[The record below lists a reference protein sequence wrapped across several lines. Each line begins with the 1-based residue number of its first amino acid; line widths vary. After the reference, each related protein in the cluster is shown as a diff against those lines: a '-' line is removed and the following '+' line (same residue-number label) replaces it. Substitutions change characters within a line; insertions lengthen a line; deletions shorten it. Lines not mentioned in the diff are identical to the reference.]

1 MTQVANEATQAFS
14 VSIQA
19 CDFDLRVE
27 QDALTRGR
35 GNIGAVVSF
44 TGLVRDF
51 NQRPDVVAL
60 TLEHYPGMTER
71 SLERL
76 ITEARE
82 RFPLTGVRIIHRV
95 GRLEPGDNIVLVL
108 VASAHRQAAF
118 AGCDFLMDHLK
129 SRAPFWKKEH
139 TATGDYWVRERSS
152 DREALERWHPESAVT
167 AEGGAAT
174 PFAEQHKADDS
185 LAEASREERQS
196 ALATPKFSGES

>member
-1 MTQVANEATQAFS
+1 MTRLANDASPTFS

-19 CDFDLRVE
+19 SDFDLRAE

-35 GNIGAVVSF
+35 GDIGAVVSF

-76 ITEARE
+76 IIEARE

-95 GRLEPGDNIVLVL
+95 GRLEPGDNIVMVL

-139 TATGDYWVRERSS
+139 TITGDYWVRERLS
-152 DREALERWHPESAVT
+152 DREALERWHPQPAMAAEEEAVSL
-167 AEGGAAT
+167 AGGSSM
-174 PFAEQHKADDS
+174 ADDS
-185 LAEASREERQS
+185 WVDASGEALPS